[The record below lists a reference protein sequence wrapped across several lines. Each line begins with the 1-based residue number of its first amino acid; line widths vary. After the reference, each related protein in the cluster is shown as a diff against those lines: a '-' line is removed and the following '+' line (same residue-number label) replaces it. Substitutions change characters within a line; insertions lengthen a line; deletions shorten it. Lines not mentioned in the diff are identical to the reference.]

1 MLHHLSIRELPG
13 RARFRERDLSLLLR
27 VFRSPSPNHG
37 ERMIGK
43 RYMRWCT
50 KKLRPGPEE
59 ATEKGSSLS
68 DRIQRERG
76 WTMEWMSSMSK
87 SHRIAR

>member
-27 VFRSPSPNHG
+27 VFRSPSPNHRG
-37 ERMIGK
+37 EDDRKTLHAMVH
-43 RYMRWCT
+43 

-59 ATEKGSSLS
+59 ANRKGVKSF
-68 DRIQRERG
+68 RPN
-76 WTMEWMSSMSK
+76 SK
-87 SHRIAR
+87 WSGCPR